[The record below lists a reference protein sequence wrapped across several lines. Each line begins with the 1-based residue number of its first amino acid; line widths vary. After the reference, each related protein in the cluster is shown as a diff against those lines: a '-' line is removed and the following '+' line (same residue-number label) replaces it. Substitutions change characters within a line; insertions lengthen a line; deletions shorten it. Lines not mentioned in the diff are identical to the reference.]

1 MAAASPKW
9 VAPMAR
15 CPSCGETLEGAA
27 CARCAGAEAQ
37 QPAPPTIDDNIASAL
52 CYLLLGVTGVL
63 LLYLEPYNSNR
74 RVRFHAFQ
82 AIFLNLAIIIFW
94 VGVSF
99 VGKGLALLIS
109 PVFLLACLVLWL
121 VLIWAAWQNERL
133 VLPVIGHMAEKQ
145 A

>member
-1 MAAASPKW
+1 MVAASPKSFACMT
-9 VAPMAR
+9 V

-27 CARCAGAEAQ
+27 CARCAGTESQ
-37 QPAPPTIDDNIASAL
+37 PPAPPAIDDNVASAL

-63 LLYLEPYNSNR
+63 LLYLEPYNSNK

-121 VLIWAAWQNERL
+121 VLIWTAWQNERL

>member
-1 MAAASPKW
+1 MA
-9 VAPMAR
+9 V
-15 CPSCGETLEGAA
+15 CPSCGDTLEGAV
-27 CARCAGAEAQ
+27 CARCARSEVQ
-37 QPAPPTIDDNIASAL
+37 QPVPPAIDDNIASAL

-63 LLYLEPYNSNR
+63 LLYLEPYNHNR

-94 VGVSF
+94 VGISF

-109 PVFLLACLVLWL
+109 PLFLLACLVLWL

-133 VLPVIGHMAEKQ
+133 VLPVIGPMAEKQ

>member
-1 MAAASPKW
+1 MPEAA
-9 VAPMAR
+9 R
-15 CPSCGETLEGAA
+15 
-27 CARCAGAEAQ
+27 
-37 QPAPPTIDDNIASAL
+37 PATPVIDDNIASAL

-63 LLYLEPYNSNR
+63 LLYLEPYKHNR

-94 VGVSF
+94 VGISF

-109 PVFLLACLVLWL
+109 PLFLLACLVLWL
-121 VLIWAAWQNERL
+121 VLIWAAWQDERL
-133 VLPVIGHMAEKQ
+133 VLPVIGPMAEKQ

>member
-1 MAAASPKW
+1 MA
-9 VAPMAR
+9 V
-15 CPSCGETLEGAA
+15 CPSCGEMIECAS
-27 CARCAGAEAQ
+27 CARCASAEVQ
-37 QPAPPTIDDNIASAL
+37 QPAAPTIDDNIASAL

-94 VGVSF
+94 VGFSF
-99 VGKGLALLIS
+99 VGRGLALLIS

>member
-1 MAAASPKW
+1 MA
-9 VAPMAR
+9 V
-15 CPSCGETLEGAA
+15 CPSCGATLEGAA
-27 CARCAGAEAQ
+27 CARCASSEAQ
-37 QPAPPTIDDNIASAL
+37 KPVPPTIDDNIASAL

-63 LLYLEPYNSNR
+63 LLYLEPYNSNP

-94 VGVSF
+94 VGISF
-99 VGKGLALLIS
+99 VGKGIALLIS
-109 PVFLLACLVLWL
+109 PLFLLACLVLWL

-133 VLPVIGHMAEKQ
+133 VLPVIGPMAEKQ

>member
-1 MAAASPKW
+1 MA
-9 VAPMAR
+9 V
-15 CPSCGETLEGAA
+15 CPSCGDTLEGPT
-27 CARCAGAEAQ
+27 CARCAAAEAQ
-37 QPAPPTIDDNIASAL
+37 QPLPPTIDDNIASAL

-63 LLYLEPYNSNR
+63 LLYLEPYNSNP

-94 VGVSF
+94 VGISF

-109 PVFLLACLVLWL
+109 PLFLLACLVLWL
-121 VLIWAAWQNERL
+121 VLIWAAWQNQRL
-133 VLPVIGHMAEKQ
+133 VLPVIGQMAEKQ

>member
-1 MAAASPKW
+1 MA
-9 VAPMAR
+9 V
-15 CPSCGETLEGAA
+15 CPSCGGAMDGA
-27 CARCAGAEAQ
+27 TCSRCAMPESQ
-37 QPAPPTIDDNIASAL
+37 QPARPTIDDNIASAL

-63 LLYLEPYNSNR
+63 LLYLEPYNHNR

-82 AIFLNLAIIIFW
+82 SIFLNLAIIVFW
-94 VGVSF
+94 VGFSF

-109 PVFLLACLVLWL
+109 PLFLLACLVLWL

-133 VLPVIGHMAEKQ
+133 VLPVIGPMAEKQ